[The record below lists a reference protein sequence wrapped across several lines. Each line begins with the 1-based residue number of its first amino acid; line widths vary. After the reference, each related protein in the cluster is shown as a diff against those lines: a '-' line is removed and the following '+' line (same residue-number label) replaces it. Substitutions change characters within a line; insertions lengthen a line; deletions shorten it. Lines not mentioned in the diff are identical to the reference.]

1 MSTLIERALR
11 SAAEDLGLSNDG
23 WSPIQGF
30 PGTGHAFR
38 HADRPALVVE
48 VSANDHGWGWSV
60 GQTESGPRRRANA
73 GVAQR
78 WACVH
83 KLIVRESP
91 NSRAA
96 LLDALAIAGDDLL
109 EARSCSTEMLHT
121 RLDVLVCRKG
131 LELFVAPVQRLDAAP
146 AEPVEPLRLEWSY
159 RGTASVG
166 DAVTG
171 TVQASNEV
179 EAVEAFERLHPGAD
193 LAELT
198 PRMAGLA
205 PVLPIARQL
214 AEEGMRRA
222 AALPRAPVLPTL
234 H

>member
-1 MSTLIERALR
+1 MSTLVERALR
-11 SAAEDLGLSNDG
+11 AAAEDLGLSNDG
-23 WSPIQGF
+23 WSLIRGF

-38 HADRPALVVE
+38 HSDRPALVVE
-48 VSANDHGWGWSV
+48 VSDNDHGWDWSV
-60 GQTESGPRRRANA
+60 GQSESGSRRQANA

-83 KLIVRESP
+83 ELIVRESP

-109 EARSCSTEMLHT
+109 EAHCCSTEMLHT

-131 LELFVAPVQRLDAAP
+131 LDLFVAPVQRLDAAP
-146 AEPVEPLRLEWSY
+146 AEPAEPLRLEWSY
-159 RGTASVG
+159 RATASAG
-166 DAVTG
+166 DAITG

-179 EAVEAFERLHPGAD
+179 EAVEAVERLHPGAD

-205 PVLPIARQL
+205 PVLPVARQL

-222 AALPRAPVLPTL
+222 PAVPPVPTLPTL